1 MEAGTEGKSHWSVKV
16 LKMRPKTTMPEGT
29 VAPYTLNTH
38 ICIYMYMYIYT
49 LEKSIV

>member
-1 MEAGTEGKSHWSVKV
+1 MEAGTEGKSHSSKGT
-16 LKMRPKTTMPEGT
+16 KMRPKTTMPEGT

-49 LEKSIV
+49 SKSIV